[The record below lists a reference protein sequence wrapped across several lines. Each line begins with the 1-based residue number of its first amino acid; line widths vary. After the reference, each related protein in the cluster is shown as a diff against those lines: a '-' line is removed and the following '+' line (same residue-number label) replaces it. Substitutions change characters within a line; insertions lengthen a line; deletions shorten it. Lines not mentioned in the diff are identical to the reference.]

1 MSKMKRFVS
10 EIFVEPEKWGL
21 RCDPLFWEYLKNH
34 YADIEAPYPIEKF
47 HSEILLIFQDFTG
60 SPLEKGERY
69 SVSEHAGVH
78 AGMSSGQLDGSF
90 WVDTAIQ
97 VLLNRLEKLNDEC
110 ILLRKL

>member
-21 RCDPLFWEYLKNH
+21 RGDPLLWEYLKNY

-47 HSEILLIFQDFTG
+47 HLEILSIFQNFTG

-69 SVSEHAGVH
+69 FVSEPARVH
-78 AGMSSGQLDGSF
+78 TGMSSGQLDGSF
-90 WVDTAIQ
+90 WVDTAIP
-97 VLLNRLEKLNDEC
+97 VLSNRLKKLNDEC
-110 ILLRKL
+110 ILLRD